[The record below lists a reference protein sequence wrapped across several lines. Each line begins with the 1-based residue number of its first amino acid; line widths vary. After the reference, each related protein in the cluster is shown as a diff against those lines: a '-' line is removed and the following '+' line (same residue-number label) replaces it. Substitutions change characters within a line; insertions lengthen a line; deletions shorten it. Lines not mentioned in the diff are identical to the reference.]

1 MLENNKISRRIRL
14 PRHDGVNYFGLLIG
28 PSGVS
33 QKKMEMESGCK
44 ILVKGNL
51 PNDKE
56 EPHILIIGD
65 T

>member
-1 MLENNKISRRIRL
+1 M
-14 PRHDGVNYFGLLIG
+14 
-28 PSGVS
+28 S

-65 T
+65 S